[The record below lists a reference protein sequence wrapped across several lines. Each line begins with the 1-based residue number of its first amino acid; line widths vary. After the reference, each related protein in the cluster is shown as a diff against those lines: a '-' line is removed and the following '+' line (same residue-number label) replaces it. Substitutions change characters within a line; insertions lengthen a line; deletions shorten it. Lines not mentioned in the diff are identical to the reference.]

1 MNKFKHLALV
11 LISGTILFFATSCSK
26 DTDTPEPEKATL
38 TINTVTDL
46 DGSKGAVYYSLST
59 NSQITGADTAT
70 NKWDIKFLSTGIF
83 VNGGSSGV
91 GTTQAQVVSNTFTD
105 LVTAP
110 ETGYKTDATS
120 AAALTGWYTY
130 TALTAPQHAI
140 LATPGKILV
149 VKTSSGNYAKIE
161 MKSYYKGNPDT
172 TTPAFADLTTRP
184 ASRYYTFRFAYQ
196 ANGTT
201 KLQ

>member
-11 LISGTILFFATSCSK
+11 LISGTILFATSCSK
-26 DTDTPEPEKATL
+26 DTDTPEPEKTTL

-91 GTTQAQVVSNTFTD
+91 GTAQAQVVNNTFTD
-105 LVTAP
+105 LATAP
-110 ETGYKTDATS
+110 ETGYKTDATG
-120 AAALTGWYTY
+120 AAAITGWYTY

-172 TTPAFADLTTRP
+172 TTPAFADLTTSP